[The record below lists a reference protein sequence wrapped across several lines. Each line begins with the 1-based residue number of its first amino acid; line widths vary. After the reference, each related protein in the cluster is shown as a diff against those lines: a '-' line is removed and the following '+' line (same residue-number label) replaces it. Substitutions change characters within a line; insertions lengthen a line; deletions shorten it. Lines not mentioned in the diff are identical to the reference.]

1 MKSVILAAFFA
12 LFTFSLSAQNATAS
26 DSHAPAN
33 AMEFVDDFA
42 NDPAASKI
50 ITNEISNIDGS
61 PFVTDDWLYAKVTV
75 DSSRI
80 YENVQIRLNVYD
92 NKIHFK
98 DTEGKERMLNV
109 KIKEIQITDGRSEF
123 NNAIFITGIA
133 PNKNQFY
140 RVLTNGSK
148 IRLLQKFSAR
158 KSDIKVFNGEPK
170 MQFDVDKELWFY
182 SVQVKNMYKQTKKC
196 EEIMEVF
203 GNDKKITDFVY
214 KNGIRCNKK
223 DDVLKLVEFYNS
235 Y

>member
-1 MKSVILAAFFA
+1 MKSIILAAFFA
-12 LFTFSLSAQNATAS
+12 LFTFSLLAQNTTAS

-33 AMEFVDDFA
+33 AIEFVDEFA